1 MEHSGVHHKCVTRFE
16 YHIVGAQA
24 YDHAPLEATDN
35 AVLAVGVKQPV
46 VLSGRVGESVG
57 AEQQVRSLPNNAI
70 AGRVRFDHVR
80 PLCYFP
86 LTVMAPSTTSDAPE
100 IKEALGDARKRTA
113 SATSCG
119 NPIRPSG

>member
-1 MEHSGVHHKCVTRFE
+1 MQAHGHAKRVEQRRSGQKRKTFRASASDAERTAMEHSGVHHKCVTRFE

-35 AVLAVGVKQPV
+35 AVLAMGAKQSV

-70 AGRVRFDHVR
+70 AGRVR
-80 PLCYFP
+80 
-86 LTVMAPSTTSDAPE
+86 
-100 IKEALGDARKRTA
+100 
-113 SATSCG
+113 
-119 NPIRPSG
+119 